1 MFPSPSDET
10 QESRAACVVAC
21 MTSVRVR
28 LIVAALCPA
37 FALAVAGPAPA
48 ATRHHHKKAKAPA
61 ANRVM
66 IKAVSGRA
74 DLVSG
79 GSALVAIGGIDSTSG
94 LSVTAGG
101 ANQTSAFG
109 VGPDGRVVGLV
120 KGLALGRNTVVA
132 RTARGAAKLTLTNHP
147 IGGPV
152 FSGPQIQPWKCQDGA
167 RDKQC
172 NAEPVV
178 TYQYMPATGGTSISA
193 AGNQIAGSFQDYDPN
208 NPPPDSQ
215 IATTTTDSG
224 ETVPFIVRTET
235 GYLDR
240 DEYAIATL
248 WQPGKPWTPVNPQPQ
263 FNRRLVLMHG
273 ASCDTTYGT
282 GSAPDVMDSTL
293 LGHGFVLASHALDNA
308 GHNCNIIT
316 QAESLIMTKELVIK
330 ELGPIRWTIGSGCS
344 GGSLVQ
350 QQVANAYPGV
360 YQAITPQCSFTD
372 AWSSAMQYEDY
383 VMLLAYFKDPSRWD
397 LGSVWGPA
405 QISSV
410 LDHPNAGNPV
420 TFTTV
425 IPNSGD
431 PSRSCPG
438 VPADQ
443 VYDPKTN
450 PGGVKCTLQDYMVN
464 VFGKRPDGF
473 ANRAFGNTGVQ
484 YGLDGL
490 RSGALSA
497 GEFVDLN
504 SHIGGIDING
514 DIAPQRSAPD
524 PAGLDRAYTSGAVDS
539 ANNLDKVAII
549 DLRGPDPGAFHDV
562 YRTYAMRARLLR
574 NFGTA
579 ANQVLWRGQVPL
591 LGDVNYADQAVL
603 AADKWVARF
612 KADTRRVPLAQKIR
626 EDKPGD
632 VADRCTNGNGVD
644 LPGEVCDETVAKY
657 GTPRIGAD
665 MPQADDTLAC
675 QLKPLRKDDYPV
687 AFTGEQWQRLQTT
700 FPDGVCD
707 YSKPGLHQHGATAW
721 QTYQDAEGNV
731 IYGGRPLGRAPA
743 STALSTK
750 TAKAKKGKRRRAHRR

>member
-1 MFPSPSDET
+1 MSFP
-10 QESRAACVVAC
+10 
-21 MTSVRVR
+21 R
-28 LIVAALCPA
+28 LRLVLAALCPA
-37 FALAVAGPAPA
+37 FALATAGPATA
-48 ATRHHHKKAKAPA
+48 AHKITVKTL
-61 ANRVM
+61 
-66 IKAVSGRA
+66 SGRA

-79 GSALVAIGGIDSTSG
+79 GSALVAIGGIGSTAG
-94 LSVTAGG
+94 LSVTAAG
-101 ANQTSAFG
+101 ADQTGAFG
-109 VGPDGRVVGLV
+109 VGPDGRVEGLV
-120 KGLALGRNTVVA
+120 KGLALGTNTVIA
-132 RTARGAAKLTLTNHP
+132 RTPRGAAKLTLTNHP

-152 FSGPQIQPWKCQDGA
+152 FSGPQIQPWTCQDRA
-167 RDKQC
+167 ADKQC

-178 TYQYMPATGGTSISA
+178 TYQYMPA
-193 AGNQIAGSFQDYDPN
+193 AGGSFQDYDPD

-215 IATTTTDSG
+215 IASTTTDSG
-224 ETVPFIVRTET
+224 ETVPFIVRKET

-240 DEYAIATL
+240 DQYAIAAL
-248 WQPGKPWTPVNPQPQ
+248 WQPGKPWTPVRPQPQ

-273 ASCDTTYGT
+273 ASCDTTYGS
-282 GSAPDVMDSTL
+282 GEAPDVMNSTL
-293 LGHGFVLASHALDNA
+293 LGHGFALASHALDNA

-397 LGSVWGPA
+397 VGSIWGPT
-405 QISSV
+405 QISAV
-410 LDHPNAGNPV
+410 LDHPNVGNPI

-443 VYDPKTN
+443 VYDPTTN

-490 RSGALSA
+490 RSGALTPA
-497 GEFVDLN
+497 EFVDLN

-524 PAGLDRAYTSGAVDS
+524 AIGIERAYTSGAVDS

-579 ANQVLWRGQVPL
+579 ANQVLWRGQAPL
-591 LGDVNYADQAVL
+591 IGDANYADQAVL

-612 KADTRRVPLAQKIR
+612 KADTRDVPLARKIR

-632 VADRCTNGNGVD
+632 VADRCTDGIGHD
-644 LPGEVCDETVAKY
+644 IPAEVCDETVAKY

-665 MPQADDTLAC
+665 MPLADDTLAC
-675 QLKPLRKDDYPV
+675 QFKPLRKDDYPV
-687 AFTGEQWQRLQTT
+687 TFTDEQWSRLQAT

-707 YSKPGLHQHGATAW
+707 YSRPGVSQHGATAW
-721 QTYQDAEGNV
+721 QTYQDARGNV
-731 IYGGRPLGRAPA
+731 VYGGRPLGPAPKSAPLRAKQRKARKRHPH
-743 STALSTK
+743 TA
-750 TAKAKKGKRRRAHRR
+750 

>member
-1 MFPSPSDET
+1 MSP
-10 QESRAACVVAC
+10 
-21 MTSVRVR
+21 VR
-28 LIVAALCPA
+28 LRVIVAALCPA
-37 FALAVAGPAPA
+37 VALVAAASAPA
-48 ATRHHHKKAKAPA
+48 AKRKRARA
-61 ANRVM
+61 AHSVT
-66 IKAVSGRA
+66 IKVVSGRA

-79 GSALVAIGGIDSTSG
+79 GDALVAIGGIASRAG
-94 LSVTAGG
+94 LKVTAAG

-109 VGPDGRVVGLV
+109 VGPDGRVEGLV
-120 KGLALGRNTVVA
+120 TGLALGTNAVIA
-132 RTARGAAKLTLTNHP
+132 RTPRGAAKLTLTNHP

-152 FSGPQIQPWKCQDGA
+152 FSGPQIQPWTCQDGA
-167 RDKQC
+167 SDKQC
-172 NAEPVV
+172 NAKPVV
-178 TYQYMPATGGTSISA
+178 TYQYMPV
-193 AGNQIAGSFQDYDPN
+193 AGSFQDYDPA

-215 IATTTTDSG
+215 IAKTTTDTG
-224 ETVPFIVRTET
+224 ETVPFIVRRET

-240 DEYAIATL
+240 DQYAIATL
-248 WQPGKPWTPVNPQPQ
+248 WQPGKAWTPVRPQPQ

-282 GSAPDVMDSTL
+282 GTAPDVMDSKL
-293 LGHGFVLASHALDNA
+293 LGHGYVLASHALDNA
-308 GHNCNIIT
+308 GHNCNIAT

-383 VMLLAYFKDPSRWD
+383 VMLLAYFQDPSRWD
-397 LGSVWGPA
+397 LGSTWGPT
-405 QISSV
+405 QISGV
-410 LDHPNAGNPV
+410 LDHPNIGNPI
-420 TFTTV
+420 TFTTA

-431 PSRSCPG
+431 PSRDCPG
-438 VPADQ
+438 VPAGE

-450 PGGVKCTLQDYMVN
+450 PDGVKCTPQDYMVN

-473 ANRAFGNTGVQ
+473 ANRAFGNIGVQ
-484 YGLDGL
+484 YGLGAL
-490 RSGALSA
+490 RSGAITPA
-497 GEFVDLN
+497 EFVDLN

-524 PAGLDRAYTSGAVDS
+524 LAGLERAYTSGAVDS

-591 LGDVNYADQAVL
+591 LGDSGYADESIVALDKWLPRVD
-603 AADKWVARF
+603 ADKRS
-612 KADTRRVPLAQKIR
+612 VPLAAKIIQ
-626 EDKPGD
+626 DKPGD
-632 VADRCTNGNGVD
+632 VADRCTNGSGVD
-644 LPGEVCDETVAKY
+644 LPSEVCDQTVASY
-657 GTPRIGAD
+657 GTPRIAAD
-665 MPQADDTLAC
+665 GPLADDTLQC

-687 AFTGEQWQRLQTT
+687 TFTDDQWARLSKT
-700 FPDGVCD
+700 FSKGVCD
-707 YSKPGLHQHGATAW
+707 YSKPGVAQRGAVGWLTF
-721 QTYQDAEGNV
+721 QDDNGNV
-731 IYGGRPLGRAPA
+731 VYGGKPLGPPPA
-743 STALSTK
+743 S
-750 TAKAKKGKRRRAHRR
+750 HPV